1 MLAPWKK
8 NNEKPRQHIK
18 KQRHYFA
25 NKDPP
30 SQSYGFSISH
40 VWVWELDYKEC
51 WVLLNCGVGED
62 SWESFGLQGDPFMDR
77 EAWRAAVYGITKSQ
91 ILLSDWAEKMFRS
104 WVKFW
109 EYI

>member
-77 EAWRAAVYGITKSQ
+77 EAWRAAVYGITKS
-91 ILLSDWAEKMFRS
+91 
-104 WVKFW
+104 
-109 EYI
+109 